1 MFKLAAKWFLSVHA
15 WVFSSL
21 FNLSDLMFSVVGI
34 RESVM
39 ILWWALSN
47 NFIIICYC
55 PQKYRKINITKSLC
69 AKFGPYIYGNGTSRM
84 EISWLGQILLVKD
97 IAWIGISSTK
107 QVSFVEQFCLYNPK
121 PNLNIHDKN
130 NMIFSK
136 ESEADVMKANWFD
149 F

>member
-69 AKFGPYIYGNGTSRM
+69 AKFGPYIYGNRKWQDYVYIQF
-84 EISWLGQILLVKD
+84 EYK
-97 IAWIGISSTK
+97 STK
-107 QVSFVEQFCLYNPK
+107 QKIKHLLREENR
-121 PNLNIHDKN
+121 
-130 NMIFSK
+130 
-136 ESEADVMKANWFD
+136 
-149 F
+149 

>member
-1 MFKLAAKWFLSVHA
+1 
-15 WVFSSL
+15 
-21 FNLSDLMFSVVGI
+21 
-34 RESVM
+34 
-39 ILWWALSN
+39 
-47 NFIIICYC
+47 
-55 PQKYRKINITKSLC
+55 
-69 AKFGPYIYGNGTSRM
+69 M